1 MTIVSCSVNIECVIA
16 RTGLDPEWL
25 VTTISVR
32 GDGKSVG
39 GVEGT
44 CSPGGETD
52 ERGEAAL
59 DERELVAEAASCC

>member
-1 MTIVSCSVNIECVIA
+1 MILTSSGPESLVCTIGEGRQGQN
-16 RTGLDPEWL
+16 
-25 VTTISVR
+25 
-32 GDGKSVG
+32 VG

-59 DERELVAEAASCC
+59 DERELVAEATSCC